1 MCIAIPYQ
9 VVEVNG
15 NEKAWI
21 EVAGA
26 RQEVSLQLLP
36 EVAVGDWVLVNL
48 GSVIAKIEENEAQ
61 EIMRLYREIAE
72 VDTLKDSSSRSKS
85 KRKEG

>member
-1 MCIAIPYQ
+1 MCIAVPYQ
-9 VVEVNG
+9 VVEVDG
-15 NEKAWI
+15 NERAWI
-21 EVAGA
+21 EVTGA

-48 GSVIAKIEENEAQ
+48 GSVIAKVEEDEAQ

-72 VDTLKDSSSRSKS
+72 VDTLKDSSPQDQ
-85 KRKEG
+85 E

>member
-9 VVEVNG
+9 VAEVDG
-15 NEKAWI
+15 NERAWI
-21 EVAGA
+21 KVAGA

-48 GSVIAKIEENEAQ
+48 GSVIAKIEEDEAQ
-61 EIMRLYREIAE
+61 EIMRLFREIAE
-72 VDTLKDSSSRSKS
+72 VDTLKDSSPQDQA
-85 KRKEG
+85 

>member
-15 NEKAWI
+15 NGRAWI
-21 EVAGA
+21 EVAGG

-48 GSVIAKIEENEAQ
+48 GSVIAKLEEDEAQ

-72 VDTLKDSSSRSKS
+72 VDTLRDSSPQERA
-85 KRKEG
+85 